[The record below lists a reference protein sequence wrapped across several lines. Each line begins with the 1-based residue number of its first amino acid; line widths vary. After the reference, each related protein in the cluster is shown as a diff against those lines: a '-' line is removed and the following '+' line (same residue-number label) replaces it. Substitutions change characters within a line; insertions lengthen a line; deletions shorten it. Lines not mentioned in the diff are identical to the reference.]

1 MTEPVSFTSTT
12 PRHLLPFL
20 FAGQAQREFFVNESL
35 ARIDLLLHPAVEGE
49 RADPP
54 ADPVAGE
61 CWIIGPSATGAW
73 QGHDG
78 QLAAWQ
84 GGQWLVAAAVP
95 GMRVH
100 DRTSG
105 GQLRYEGQWERIARP
120 ADPAGGATVDAE
132 ARAAIA
138 AIIEAMARFGTFSA
152 P

>member
-1 MTEPVSFTSTT
+1 MTEPISFTSAT
-12 PRHLLPFL
+12 PRHALPYL

-35 ARIDLLLHPAVEGE
+35 ARIDLLLHPSVEGE

-61 CWIIGPSATGAW
+61 CWIVGQSATGAW

-84 GGQWLVAAAVP
+84 GGQWLLAAPARD
-95 GMRVH
+95 MRVH

-105 GQLRYEGQWERIARP
+105 GLLRFDGQWLRIARP
-120 ADPAGGATVDAE
+120 ADPAGGATIDAE
-132 ARAAIA
+132 ARAAIV
-138 AIIEAMARFGTFSA
+138 AILDALEQYGIFSA
-152 P
+152 G